1 MLQKQII
8 EAANRRGNPVITATQ
23 MLESMMSNPR
33 PTRAEASDVANA
45 ILDGTD
51 AVMLSG
57 ETAVG
62 QYPVEAV
69 GMMARIAL
77 EAEASGRAAG
87 PADHSRRAYAQ
98 AIAHAACT
106 IAGDLDFKA
115 ICAFTQSGNT
125 ARLVSKERPTAPI
138 LAFTNQPRVH
148 NRLAL
153 LWGVEPLPLD
163 FAGDTDALIRRV
175 ETELLARGLAA
186 AGDSVI
192 VLGGSPLAAKGTTNF
207 LKVQKV
213 AGGS

>member
-1 MLQKQII
+1 
-8 EAANRRGNPVITATQ
+8 
-23 MLESMMSNPR
+23 
-33 PTRAEASDVANA
+33 
-45 ILDGTD
+45 
-51 AVMLSG
+51 VMLSA

-69 GMMARIAL
+69 GMMSRIAL

-87 PADHSRRAYAQ
+87 AADHSRRGYAQ
-98 AIAHAACT
+98 AIAHAACS

-138 LAFTNQPRVH
+138 LAFTNQPRIH

-163 FAGDTDALIRRV
+163 FAGNTDAVIRRV
-175 ETELLARGLAA
+175 EAELLARGLVA

-213 AGGS
+213 SSAS